1 MSYLLD
7 THAAIWFFER
17 NPKLSEV
24 AENIL
29 RNSLS
34 DIVYISM
41 ASVWEFGIKKSLGK
55 LDLSMGGSE
64 VFVEEIERNGF
75 TLLEIVPRHIKRIET
90 LPFIHRDPFDRLLVA
105 TAISDNLTLI
115 TGDKNLWRYGA
126 AWVW

>member
-1 MSYLLD
+1 
-7 THAAIWFFER
+7 
-17 NPKLSEV
+17 
-24 AENIL
+24 
-29 RNSLS
+29 
-34 DIVYISM
+34 M

-75 TLLEIVPRHIKRIET
+75 TLLEIVPRHIKRVET
-90 LPFIHRDPFDRLLVA
+90 LPFLHRDPFDRLLVA

-115 TGDKNLWRYGA
+115 TGDENLWRYGA